1 MSGRRYSL
9 VPKNMTKVRVET
21 KKSQKVMD
29 EEMPK
34 LKEGI
39 MNNGYDET
47 LANEIIKMIEPFVG

>member
-1 MSGRRYSL
+1 
-9 VPKNMTKVRVET
+9 MTKVRVET